1 MNNGSEPPKR
11 HWHGTVGDRYEQLN
25 VWVRGGAIQ
34 TLPGRRPSTDV
45 NDRHVRLTSFL
56 ETTVRQ
62 FLSSSTLIL
71 FLPVLTI
78 QQDSTSSESS
88 TSSAHGA
95 SPPRNGSGERRRSS
109 TGLFEGLTSTKRNAT
124 DPSVAARRQSWLE
137 QSEQGGYL
145 SKLWNTYT
153 RGR

>member
-56 ETTVRQ
+56 ETTVQ
-62 FLSSSTLIL
+62 TIPLVINFDFVSSR
-71 FLPVLTI
+71 
-78 QQDSTSSESS
+78 
-88 TSSAHGA
+88 A
-95 SPPRNGSGERRRSS
+95 NNS
-109 TGLFEGLTSTKRNAT
+109 TGLNIIRVVHQFCPWSKPSTQWKRGAET
-124 DPSVAARRQSWLE
+124 VKHRSL
-137 QSEQGGYL
+137 
-145 SKLWNTYT
+145 
-153 RGR
+153 

>member
-34 TLPGRRPSTDV
+34 TLPGRRPSTDM
-45 NDRHVRLTSFL
+45 NDRH
-56 ETTVRQ
+56 
-62 FLSSSTLIL
+62 
-71 FLPVLTI
+71 
-78 QQDSTSSESS
+78 DSTSSESS
-88 TSSAHGA
+88 NASAKGA

>member
-45 NDRHVRLTSFL
+45 NDRH
-56 ETTVRQ
+56 
-62 FLSSSTLIL
+62 
-71 FLPVLTI
+71 
-78 QQDSTSSESS
+78 DSTSSESS

>member
-45 NDRHVRLTSFL
+45 NDRH
-56 ETTVRQ
+56 
-62 FLSSSTLIL
+62 
-71 FLPVLTI
+71 
-78 QQDSTSSESS
+78 DSTSSESS
-88 TSSAHGA
+88 TTPAHGA